1 MRTHT
6 PPSQRTKNSRS
17 SFELY
22 LYALLCLGVTACGD
36 KDPVKVDNDEATDPC
51 QATSPISMGQSMA
64 GLLGSADCL
73 QPDGAY
79 GDRWSLSVSGQTDVR
94 IDLKSNAF
102 DAFLEL
108 RDDAGNVIAQND
120 DAGGSLDSR
129 IIQTLQTGSYIILAR
144 SLAPGQTGGYQLSV
158 SEAPDCSPVGV
169 LQLGQTV
176 TGELAADDC
185 LFEFGGNMDNWSLSL
200 ASTQRLR
207 IDLKSSD
214 FDEVVLVRDQDG
226 NIINGAGGGGPTA
239 HARLEMEL
247 SAGEWTIS
255 VTSILETARGP
266 YDLTVDVAPACTP
279 GTDIVFGETV
289 SGDISPS
296 DCLSNFGMP
305 ADSFGIDVTEETAVR
320 IHLKSPDFEPLLIL
334 RDASGMD
341 LAIAWDEMR
350 DGNAWIRQSLS
361 PGSYALFVA
370 TTSYPGQGSYQLV
383 VSEIVCDDPQPID
396 FGQTVNGTLDADD
409 CLRPGGAFQ
418 ESWGLVLANDMTARI
433 DLESD
438 AFDAFL
444 VLKDSDGNILATNDD
459 GGGGLNARVD
469 YALTAGTYEIVAS
482 SFRPGQ
488 TGAYK
493 LTVDVPPP
501 ATTAA
506 MGTDATT
513 QPPPKV
519 RPDSES
525 LTGQLRRLMMEY
537 QARRTEAMP
546 WWPQSWRVIK

>member
-6 PPSQRTKNSRS
+6 PLDQRTKNSRS

-22 LYALLCLGVTACGD
+22 IYALLCLGVSACGA
-36 KDPVKVDNDEATDPC
+36 KNPVNVDDNEVTNPC
-51 QATSPISMGQSMA
+51 QAASPISMGQSMA
-64 GLLGSADCL
+64 GLLSAADCV
-73 QPDGAY
+73 QPDGVY
-79 GDRWSLSVSGQTDVR
+79 GDRWSLSLSGQTDVR
-94 IDLKSNAF
+94 IDLTSNQF

-108 RDDAGNVIAQND
+108 RDDVGNMIAQND

-144 SLAPGQTGGYQLSV
+144 SLVPGQTGGYQLSV

-176 TGELAADDC
+176 TGALDADDC

-200 ASTQRLR
+200 TSTQRLR

-214 FDEVVLVRDQDG
+214 FDEVVLVQDQHG

-239 HARLEMEL
+239 HARLETEL
-247 SAGEWTIS
+247 GAGEWTIS
-255 VTSILETARGP
+255 VTSTFGTARGS

-289 SGDISPS
+289 SGSISPS

-305 ADSFGIDVTEETAVR
+305 ADSFGINITEETAIG

-334 RDASGMD
+334 RDANGMD
-341 LAIAWDEMR
+341 LAIAWDEMG
-350 DGNAWIRQSLS
+350 DGNAWIRQSLN

-370 TTSYPGQGSYQLV
+370 TTSYPGQGSYQLI
-383 VSEIVCDDPQPID
+383 VSEIVCDDPRPID
-396 FGQTVNGTLDADD
+396 FGETVNGTLDTDD

-418 ESWGLVLANDMTARI
+418 ESWGLVLANETTARI

-459 GGGGLNARVD
+459 GGGGLNSRID
-469 YALTAGTYEIVAS
+469 HALAAGTYEIVAS
-482 SFRPGQ
+482 SFSPGQ
-488 TGAYK
+488 TGTYQ

-506 MGTDATT
+506 VGTERTR
-513 QPPPKV
+513 QPQPKV

-525 LTGQLRRLMMEY
+525 VTERLSRLWMEH
-537 QARRTEAMP
+537 QARRTEALP
-546 WWPQSWRVIK
+546 WWPRSWRAIK